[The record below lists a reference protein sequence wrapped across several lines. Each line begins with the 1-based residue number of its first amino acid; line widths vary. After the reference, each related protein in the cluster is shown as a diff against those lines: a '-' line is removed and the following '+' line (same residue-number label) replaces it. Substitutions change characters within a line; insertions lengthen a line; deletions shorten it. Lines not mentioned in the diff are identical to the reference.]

1 MLPPGIYVDCF
12 DELFFASHR
21 FSHRSFTN
29 VYAMQRVFPWRKGA
43 LVEAGAYVGAGSVV
57 PPGRLIPAGEHWA
70 GNPVVHV
77 GKANADEISAK
88 REAARGLYE
97 QHMDEFLVY
106 NTIALKQ

>member
-1 MLPPGIYVDCF
+1 M
-12 DELFFASHR
+12 
-21 FSHRSFTN
+21 
-29 VYAMQRVFPWRKGA
+29 RVKSMNCLGKPIPLHVHILYGLCPLNIVRYQSTPVPRQGA

-77 GKANADEISAK
+77 VKASAEEISAK